1 MFDLLVMTFDR
12 PETARGAREAIRQ
25 LQQEKQLTLEDA
37 AVLHSDASGQV
48 TVDNEVSR
56 DVKIGTGVGAIL
68 GALFTFLFPVAG
80 ALLGAGAGALV
91 GASLDRGVDQ
101 GFVNDV
107 KESLGPN
114 RSALFLVVSDGNMD
128 ALRAAL
134 SRFDA
139 KLIQTTLDEG
149 IAQQLRDAHQG

>member
-1 MFDLLVMTFDR
+1 MFHLLVMTFDR
-12 PETARGAREAIRQ
+12 PEAARDARAAIQQ
-25 LQQEKQLTLEDA
+25 LQDARQLTLEDA
-37 AVLHSDASGQV
+37 AVLHSDASGNV

-68 GALFTFLFPVAG
+68 GALFTFMFPLAG
-80 ALLGAGAGALV
+80 LVLGAGAGALV
-91 GASLDRGVDQ
+91 GAALDRGVDQ

-134 SRFDA
+134 TRHGGTI
-139 KLIQTTLDEG
+139 IQTTMDDVL
-149 IAQQLRDAHQG
+149 AQQLRDGSLG